1 MSITSVRPMRHPV
14 FQGARHL
21 GVEQVPMASGKW
33 QGWDGMGWDGM
44 GWDGMGWDAMRCDA
58 MRCDAMAKIC
68 VMTTPLSF
76 FFARIH

>member
-44 GWDGMGWDAMRCDA
+44 RCDA
-58 MRCDAMAKIC
+58 MRCGATRCGAMRC
-68 VMTTPLSF
+68 DGMGWDGMLCCDGVWWDVM
-76 FFARIH
+76 